1 MRRENLILNQ
11 IPESENENC
20 KEKVLSVLDDVG
32 IDTGEIKFHAVDRL
46 GKKRRSTQPITAC
59 FVLKEDCDFVLS

>member
-11 IPESENENC
+11 IPESENKNC

-32 IDTGEIKFHAVDRL
+32 IDTGEIKFHAVHQL
-46 GKKRRSTQPITAC
+46 GKKRRSTQPIIAR
-59 FVLKEDCDFVLS
+59 FVSKEDRDFVHS